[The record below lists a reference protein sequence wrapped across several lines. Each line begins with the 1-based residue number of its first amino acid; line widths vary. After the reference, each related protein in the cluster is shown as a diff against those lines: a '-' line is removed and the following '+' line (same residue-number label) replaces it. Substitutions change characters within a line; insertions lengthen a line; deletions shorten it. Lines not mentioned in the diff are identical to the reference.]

1 MNFTTGRSHSFGGRY
16 LELVAQER
24 IRFSSE
30 FDDPALPG
38 VMQTTISLKK
48 LACGTG
54 LNLIQEGVQQVMPP
68 AACCLGWQE
77 SLARLAKPVEVEIPD
92 Q

>member
-48 LACGTG
+48 VACDTG
-54 LNLIQEGVQQVMPP
+54 LNVIQEGVPEVMAP

-77 SLARLAKPVEVEIPD
+77 SRAFLAKPVQVEMLD

>member
-38 VMQTTISLKK
+38 IMQTTISLHKV
-48 LACGTG
+48 ACGTG

-68 AACCLGWQE
+68 AACCRGWQE
-77 SLARLAKPVEVEIPD
+77 SLALLAKPVEVEMPD